1 MEDLDIIGPHD
12 QPALLAISTPDLAA
26 SVKASVTGI
35 GYKVHVVDGPLLFET
50 RYSQVNYQVV
60 FIEETFAC
68 GSAVENTTLAMI
80 QNMPMNQRRHA
91 TFFLIGPSYET
102 LDTMQAFG
110 LSVHC
115 VINTAEMPVLA
126 EVVQKTVAENDVFL
140 AAFRDAQRRSYLKP
154 S

>member
-1 MEDLDIIGPHD
+1 MEDFDIIGPHD
-12 QPALLAISTPDLAA
+12 QPALVAISSPDLSE
-26 SVKASVTGI
+26 SVKASLAGI

-68 GSAVENTTLAMI
+68 TNAVDNTTLGMI
-80 QNMPMNQRRHA
+80 QNMPMSQRRHA

-102 LDTMQAFG
+102 LNTMQAFG

-115 VINTAEMPVLA
+115 VINTAELPVLS
-126 EVVQKTVAENDVFL
+126 ELVQKTVSENDVFL
-140 AAFRDAQRRSYLKP
+140 SAFRDAQRRSYLKP

>member
-1 MEDLDIIGPHD
+1 MEDFDIIGPHD

-26 SVKASVTGI
+26 SVKASLTDI

-50 RYSQVNYQVV
+50 RYNQVNYQVI

-68 GSAVENTTLAMI
+68 NDPSENTTLGVI
-80 QNMPMNQRRHA
+80 QNMPMSQRRHA
-91 TFFLIGPSYET
+91 TVFLIGPSYET
-102 LDTMQAFG
+102 LNTMQAFA

-115 VINTAEMPVLA
+115 VINLSELHQVGSL
-126 EVVQKTVAENDVFL
+126 VQKTVAENDLFL
-140 AAFRDAQRRSYLKP
+140 APFREAQRRLYQKP

>member
-1 MEDLDIIGPHD
+1 MEDFDIIGPHD
-12 QPALLAISTPDLAA
+12 QPALVAISSPDLSA
-26 SVKASVTGI
+26 SVKASLTGI

-68 GSAVENTTLAMI
+68 TNAIDNTTLGTI
-80 QNMPMNQRRHA
+80 QNMPMSQRRHA

-102 LDTMQAFG
+102 LNTMQAFG

-115 VINTAEMPVLA
+115 VINTAELPVLS
-126 EVVQKTVAENDVFL
+126 EIVQKTVAENDVFL